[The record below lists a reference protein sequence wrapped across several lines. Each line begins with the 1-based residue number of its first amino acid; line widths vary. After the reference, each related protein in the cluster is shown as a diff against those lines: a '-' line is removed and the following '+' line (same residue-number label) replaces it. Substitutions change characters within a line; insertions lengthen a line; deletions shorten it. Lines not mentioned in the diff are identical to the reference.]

1 MPQTLNRRVR
11 NARAGGV
18 IGERSIT
25 TGKNSKRTTTCVCTT
40 RVDLLVVRAQDYSQG
55 LDVMM
60 PSRVKE
66 ILREG
71 NRIELNAVAKHF
83 GDVFPTLR
91 V

>member
-1 MPQTLNRRVR
+1 M
-11 NARAGGV
+11 

-25 TGKNSKRTTTCVCTT
+25 TGKSSKRTTTCICTT
-40 RVDLLVVRAQDYSQG
+40 RVDLLVVRALDYSQG
-55 LDVMM
+55 LDVMT

-71 NRIELNAVAKHF
+71 NQIELGAVAKHF
-83 GDVFPTLR
+83 GDVVPTLR